1 MASMG
6 TIECCVCRHK
16 KETRF
21 FRILG
26 ATHGSFD
33 FNDVCH
39 ACEDPL
45 DHDVYSMDRE
55 DLMATIKTLRAAIRA
70 DRDATGHNLCW
81 YRPELWGLLPEKV
94 EPKPEVPPTTE
105 FIEHC
110 IHFRKSLDMKTG
122 A

>member
-1 MASMG
+1 MAG
-6 TIECCVCRHK
+6 YIECCVCLKK
-16 KETRF
+16 KESRF

-33 FNDVCH
+33 YNDVCL

-45 DHDVYSMDRE
+45 DHDVYSMDRQ
-55 DLMATIKTLRAAIRA
+55 DLMDTVKKLRAAIRA

-81 YRPELWGLLPEKV
+81 YRPELWGLLPDKV
-94 EPKPEVPPTTE
+94 EPQPEVPPVEE
-105 FIEHC
+105 FLKNC
-110 IHFRKSLDMKTG
+110 LVYRKSLEPG

>member
-1 MASMG
+1 MPHMAWITCTKCG
-6 TIECCVCRHK
+6 QDR
-16 KETRF
+16 ETKF
-21 FRILG
+21 FRMLG
-26 ATHGSFD
+26 VTSLDGGFD

-55 DLMATIKTLRAAIRA
+55 DLMSTIKKLRAGIRA

-94 EPKPEVPPTTE
+94 EPKPEVPSPEE
-105 FIEHC
+105 FIKNC
-110 IHFRKSLDMKTG
+110 ITFRKSLEPG